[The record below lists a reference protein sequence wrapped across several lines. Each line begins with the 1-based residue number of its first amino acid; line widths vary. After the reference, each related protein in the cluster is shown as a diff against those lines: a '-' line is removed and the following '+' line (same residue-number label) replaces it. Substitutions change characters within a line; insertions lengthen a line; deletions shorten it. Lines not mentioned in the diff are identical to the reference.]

1 MDARET
7 ARWNGQLKIKK
18 VRETYAA
25 TPVSK
30 LVQRVFARHDA
41 LVAGIEDLISSPAGR
56 SQGATLKKSAE
67 ELRAIAA
74 ALPVA
79 NALHAL
85 YLEDETDEQGSE
97 KAYALRL
104 NKTGYK
110 ALPAALSLAETRNVA
125 KQAQTMKAQLASE
138 ADIDQADLADLDDAN
153 RKFGNLLAAPKL
165 AREAG
170 KTQNKTVGD
179 ALKAAGV
186 FVKTDLRQAAETFKK
201 KHQDFYN
208 ALTEA
213 IRIDDAASAPGSG
226 AAPAPA
232 GGGSPA

>member
-18 VRETYAA
+18 VRQTYAD
-25 TPVSK
+25 TPVSA
-30 LVQRVFARHDA
+30 LVKRVFARHDA
-41 LVAGIEDLISSPAGR
+41 LLAGIEDLISSPAGR

-85 YLEDETDEQGSE
+85 YLEDETDAQGSE

-104 NKTGYK
+104 NKTDYK

-125 KQAQTMKAQLASE
+125 KQAQTMKDQLASE
-138 ADIDQADLADLDDAN
+138 ADIDQTDLDDLADAN
-153 RKFGNLLAAPKL
+153 QKFGNLLAAPKL

-170 KTQNKTVGD
+170 KTQNNAVGS
-179 ALKAAGV
+179 ALKAAGA
-186 FVKTDLRQAAETFKK
+186 FVKKDLRQAAETFKN
-201 KHQDFYN
+201 KHKDFYN
-208 ALTEA
+208 ALKEA
-213 IRIDDAASAPGSG
+213 MRIDDAAGPDSG
-226 AAPAPA
+226 AAPTPA
-232 GGGSPA
+232 GGGPA